1 MPNGNKAI
9 HIEDDDARAGRPA
22 GMVRRVL
29 AIGLLIAIIA
39 MSAAWLIPALATY
52 SSLER
57 QHPLPLQSDKSLP

>member
-1 MPNGNKAI
+1 MPDGNKSI

-39 MSAAWLIPALATY
+39 MSAAWVIPALAT
-52 SSLER
+52 
-57 QHPLPLQSDKSLP
+57 